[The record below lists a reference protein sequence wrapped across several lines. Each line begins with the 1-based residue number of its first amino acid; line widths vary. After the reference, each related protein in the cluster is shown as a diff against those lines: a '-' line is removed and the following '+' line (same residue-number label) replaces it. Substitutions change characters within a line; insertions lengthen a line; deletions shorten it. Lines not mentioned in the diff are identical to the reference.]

1 MDFDIELTRL
11 GWNAERQAELEG
23 LGDAALIAARV
34 VVEHRGAYGLAGGGV
49 ETARPAGRLR
59 GEGGLWPTVGDW
71 VAVEPAPGGGVIH
84 RVLARSSRLERKRPG
99 ANEAQAVAANVDVVF
114 AVTTAERPPNLRRI
128 ERTLAIVAAGGAR
141 PAIVLNKIDVARD
154 PDADLRA
161 LASVSGGAP
170 CLATSAAT
178 GAGIAA
184 LRALLPPG
192 ATGALIG
199 PSGAGKSSLIN
210 ALVGGDRLATGAVR
224 VSDAKGRHTTTRR
237 ELLELPG
244 GGCLIDTP
252 GMRELGLWDAGEG
265 IEQTFSD
272 LAALAADCRFRDCTH
287 SGEPGCAVAAALES
301 GALDADRFA
310 SFEKLRREDAFHE
323 RRQDPRRAANT
334 KDRWKVIHKAHRARR
349 RVDPKLRDD

>member
-1 MDFDIELTRL
+1 
-11 GWNAERQAELEG
+11 
-23 LGDAALIAARV
+23 
-34 VVEHRGAYGLAGGGV
+34 V

-59 GEGGLWPTVGDW
+59 GQGGLWPTVGDW
-71 VAVEPAPGGGVIH
+71 VAVEPAAGGGVIH
-84 RVLARSSRLERKRPG
+84 HVLARTSRLERKRPG

-114 AVTTAERPPNLRRI
+114 AVTTAERPPNLRRV
-128 ERTLAIVAAGGAR
+128 ERTLAVIAAGGAR
-141 PAIVLNKIDVARD
+141 PAVVLNKIDVARD

-161 LASVSGGAP
+161 LAAVSGGAP
-170 CLATSAAT
+170 CLGTSAAT
-178 GAGIAA
+178 GAGIEA
-184 LRALLPPG
+184 LRALLPAG

-199 PSGAGKSSLIN
+199 PSGAGKSSIIN
-210 ALVGGDRLATGAVR
+210 ALIGGAGGDRLATGAVR

-265 IEQTFSD
+265 IEQTFAD
-272 LAALAADCRFRDCTH
+272 LAELAAGCRFRDCTH

-310 SFEKLRREDAFHE
+310 SFEKLRREEAFNA
-323 RRQDPRRAANT
+323 RQQDPRAAANT
-334 KDRWKVIHKAHRARR
+334 KDRWKTIHKQHRARR